1 MKKLKRF
8 IALLLFACLA
18 LTAVACGSTNDSDDP
33 DNPDNPNPPVTETKE
48 LTLQINTSSSYTR
61 EMWDYVITLYK
72 KDHPD
77 VKVTPYFGNTV
88 NKQFQNKWRKGNPPD
103 FVFFDGNNLDKDTL
117 LKEGLLYDFTEWL
130 ETATVNGED
139 VKIKDKANLNYAF
152 KYTND
157 AKKTITYGMPLVI
170 SSYGMWYDEAL
181 FTQKG
186 WSVPTNYSELKDFT
200 KNKATS
206 SCSSIIFPGAYSGYL
221 VQGFI
226 LPALA
231 EKGDE
236 FFDRVENARDKEVF
250 TTAEFKEV
258 MNRFVEYSKLTN
270 AYATW
275 NDKDHIDAQKD
286 WLNHKAALLPCGL
299 WLESEM
305 VKQLGE
311 DFPSGIKMRYTSS
324 PLVENQK
331 ILVTSAVTCGI
342 ASGAKNKKN
351 ALDFITYLYRDD
363 VAKKFVKATGSL
375 SVVPVDLTGDTDISE
390 TFQAAQAVLSDK
402 SYKQV
407 VHVGSWGK
415 IDSAFNDGVNSLI
428 KGEMTVNEFCQ
439 SLVDRWEEMQA

>member
-18 LTAVACGSTNDSDDP
+18 FTAVACGSNTDP
-33 DNPDNPNPPVTETKE
+33 DTPIDPDAPLTETKE

-61 EMWDYVITLYK
+61 EMWDYVISLYK
-72 KDHPD
+72 KDHPN

-88 NKQFQNKWRKGNPPD
+88 NKQFQNKWRNGNPPD
-103 FVFFDGNNLDKDTL
+103 FVFLDGNNLDKDTM

-152 KYTND
+152 KNTNGS
-157 AKKTITYGMPLVI
+157 KTITYGMPLVI

-186 WSVPTNYSELKDFT
+186 WSVPTNYSELKTFT
-200 KNKATS
+200 KNKAS
-206 SCSSIIFPGAYSGYL
+206 KACPAVIFPGAYSGYL

-236 FFDRVENARDKEVF
+236 FFDRVENAKDKEVF
-250 TTAEFKEV
+250 TSAEFKEV
-258 MNRFVEYSKLTN
+258 MNRFVEFSKLTN

-275 NDKDHIDAQKD
+275 DDKDHIDAQKD
-286 WLNHKAALLPCGL
+286 WLNGKAALLPCGL

-305 VKQLGE
+305 KKQLGDE
-311 DFPSGIKMRYTSS
+311 FPTAVKMRYTSS

-342 ASGAKNKKN
+342 ASQAKNKKN
-351 ALDFITYLYRDD
+351 ALDFMTYLYRDD
-363 VAKKFVKATGSL
+363 VAKRFVKATGSL
-375 SVVPVDLTGDTDISE
+375 SVVPVDLSGDTDISE
-390 TFQAAQAVLSDK
+390 TFKNAQAVLSDT

-407 VHVGSWGK
+407 IHVGSWGN

-428 KGEMTVNEFCQ
+428 KGEITVNEFCQ
-439 SLVDRWEEMQA
+439 SLVERWEQMHA